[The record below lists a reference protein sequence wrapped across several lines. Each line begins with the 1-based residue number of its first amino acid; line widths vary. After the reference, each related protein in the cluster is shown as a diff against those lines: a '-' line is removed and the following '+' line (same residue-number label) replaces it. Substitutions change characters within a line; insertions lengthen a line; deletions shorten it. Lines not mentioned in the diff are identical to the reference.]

1 MRSPAAAAR
10 RGARVSRSGVS
21 VAMMVE
27 PAPEGSS
34 RSSTRD
40 QILAEL
46 IKFAEDKLAD
56 KTLKLMAED
65 ASEGAQL
72 RPP

>member
-1 MRSPAAAAR
+1 
-10 RGARVSRSGVS
+10 
-21 VAMMVE
+21 MMVE